1 MPRQSLDELFDASRD
16 IPPERRAA
24 WLDLVCSDDA
34 DLRRDLERLLAGD
47 ARELG
52 MLERGPEL
60 LAEVMAGAAET
71 PQAFGAWRVLRRLGA
86 GGMGEVWLAERDDA
100 GFVQRAAI
108 KQVAWP
114 TPGLLQRFQRE
125 RQILAQL
132 EHPGVARLIDGGMDA
147 AGCPYLAMEYVQ
159 GERID
164 AWVRTHALDVRATV
178 RVLLQVCD
186 AVQFA
191 HRNLVVHSDI
201 KPSNILMTDE
211 GAPRLLDFGIAR
223 VLSGDGSEATHTATR
238 LMTPD
243 YAAPEWLEGG
253 PVTTA
258 VDVYALGVLAYE
270 LLSGTKPYRLG
281 RGGNLLRQLADRPPQ
296 TPSAA
301 SGRDLPDRRAR
312 RRALQGDLGRVVQ
325 TAMARDPRRR
335 YPSAE
340 AFGRDLRY
348 WLDGRAVAARGDDA
362 WYRVRRFVARN
373 RVAVSAVVAVVLTL
387 AVATA
392 YSVQQARIARAQ
404 MHRAEAVRVFLAD
417 TFAQIDPA
425 GNQGR
430 TVGMRELL
438 EHSEQ
443 RLLDAGDIP
452 LPVRV
457 DLATL
462 IGTFYWN
469 LADNVASKRVL
480 EHAAGMAADGDVDG
494 ELRARALLALAR
506 VEGDRFENEA
516 AWRHATQAL
525 ALARQASRPAPDLVE
540 AAQRIVATMAIAHDS
555 PVHAEQTLRQLLA
568 HDRARYGDSQMVA
581 DDLISLVQALMAL
594 QRYDEAE
601 ATGLQAIEV
610 GRRVQGTFGGRV
622 GLAQDFIGEIRV
634 LRGDYAGARPMFA
647 ASAKAASTLWGAD
660 NVRASIV
667 RYQLLHLAVLEGRF
681 RQSLPAIRAMRDE
694 GLALRTAR
702 PDHAAFCSVLL
713 ADTWFGLGEFA
724 KAEHTY
730 RESIPLLRAM
740 TNGEHS
746 DAMAATFS
754 NLALV
759 LRWQGRLDEAET
771 AARKAVAID
780 QDLRFTT
787 ENGLPPDLAMA
798 RDLSVLGVI
807 VGLRG
812 HPQQALLYA
821 RAAAAKL
828 PREAQ
833 GELPLYAQVRARLA
847 RALLDVGNAGSALVQ
862 ARQAQAIADR
872 RWPRNNWQHAEVQRV
887 LGRALLAAGRSDA
900 AAAALRGAAG
910 LLEPALAAGDP
921 RVARIRD
928 DLAEALQQPGA
939 ATSAARTQAGDA
951 SAAAG
956 EPG

>member
-1 MPRQSLDELFDASRD
+1 MPRQSLDELFDAAQD
-16 IPPERRAA
+16 IPTGRRAA
-24 WLDLVCSDDA
+24 WLDSACAGDA
-34 DLRRDLERLLAGD
+34 GLRRELERLLAAD
-47 ARELG
+47 AREQG
-52 MLERGPEL
+52 VLETGPALIAGL
-60 LAEVMAGAAET
+60 LAEPMVTPET
-71 PQAFGAWRVLRRLGA
+71 FGVWRVLERIGA

-114 TPGLLQRFQRE
+114 TPGLLQRFHRE
-125 RQILAQL
+125 RQILARL
-132 EHPGVARLIDGGMDA
+132 THPGIARLIDGGVDGN
-147 AGCPYLAMEYVQ
+147 GCPFLAMEYVE
-159 GERID
+159 GRRVD
-164 AWVRTHALDVRATV
+164 AWVRERALAPRATV
-178 RVLLQVCD
+178 KLLLKVCD
-186 AVQFA
+186 AVEFA
-191 HRNLVVHSDI
+191 HCNLVVHSDI
-201 KPSNILMTDE
+201 KPSNILVGED
-211 GAPRLLDFGIAR
+211 GLPRLLDFGIAR
-223 VLSGDGSEATHTATR
+223 VIADDEADATATAAR

-243 YAAPEWLEGG
+243 YAAPELIEKGV
-253 PVTTA
+253 VTTA
-258 VDVYALGVLAYE
+258 ADVYALGVLAFE
-270 LLSGTKPYRLG
+270 LLSGAKPR
-281 RGGNLLRQLADRPPQ
+281 RFGNIGTPVQPPSLAV
-296 TPSAA
+296 A
-301 SGRDLPDRRAR
+301 RDAGDRRVR
-312 RRALQGDLGRVVQ
+312 QRVLRGDLDRVVM
-325 TAMARDPRRR
+325 TAMAREPARR
-335 YPSAE
+335 YPSVE
-340 AFGRDLRY
+340 AFARDLRH
-348 WLDGRAVAARGDDA
+348 WLDGRPVAARGDDA
-362 WYRVRRFVARN
+362 WYRLRKFVARN
-373 RVAVSAVVAVVLTL
+373 RVVVAAAVAVALTF
-387 AVATA
+387 AAATA

-430 TVGMRELL
+430 TIGMRELL

-452 LPVRV
+452 LQVRA

-480 EHAAGMAADGDVDG
+480 DRAVGMAAQGEVDD
-494 ELRARALLALAR
+494 EVHARALLALAR
-506 VEGDRFENEA
+506 VESDRFENES

-525 ALARQASRPAPDLVE
+525 ALARQASRPAPALVE
-540 AAQRIVATMAIAHDS
+540 AAQRVVATMAIAHDS

-601 ATGLQAIEV
+601 ATGLQAVEV

-622 GLAQDFIGEIRV
+622 GLAQDLIGEIRV

-647 ASAKAASTLWGAD
+647 ASVKAASTLWGAD

-681 RQSLPAIRAMRDE
+681 RQSLPAIRAMRNE

-713 ADTWFGLGEFA
+713 ADTWFGLGDFA
-724 KAEHTY
+724 KAERTY

-771 AARKAVAID
+771 AARKAVTID
-780 QDLRFTT
+780 RDLRFTT
-787 ENGLPPDLAMA
+787 ESGLPPDLAMA

-812 HPQQALLYA
+812 HPQQALQHA

-828 PREAQ
+828 PGASQ

-847 RALLDVGNAGSALVQ
+847 RALLDVGNADAALTQ
-862 ARQAQAIADR
+862 ACLAQAIADR
-872 RWPRNNWQHAEVQRV
+872 RWPRNNWQRAEVQRV
-887 LGRALLAAGRSDA
+887 LGRALLAAGSGSA
-900 AAAALRGAAG
+900 AAAALRRAAG

-921 RVARIRD
+921 RVARVRD

-939 ATSAARTQAGDA
+939 ATSAARTQASDSSVAVGQQ
-951 SAAAG
+951 G
-956 EPG
+956 